1 MAHAHTSRTFVL
13 MPNSSLKLYPFRDWQ
28 RYDSF
33 GIELV
38 SRLMDGRISHD
49 TASSCKRHSPRSA
62 DVHDGESSR
71 IREEQLKNSL
81 WITVGAA
88 FYSKNLKNI
97 YMYVTLEVIYN
108 FLSVFLSLYTQRT
121 KSINNSS
128 HTHTNA
134 RARHW
139 HYLSEYTSGADKSLA
154 RPGRKRATATK
165 LGIFFNVLPT
175 KINTFPSQLL

>member
-1 MAHAHTSRTFVL
+1 MKIGLLLCHVGWSYAVLWLHMAHAHTSRTFVL

-128 HTHTNA
+128 HTHTQT
-134 RARHW
+134 RAHVIDTTYRNIRVG
-139 HYLSEYTSGADKSLA
+139 LIS
-154 RPGRKRATATK
+154 P
-165 LGIFFNVLPT
+165 
-175 KINTFPSQLL
+175 